1 MTRIVILLGL
11 ALLILT
17 LATAGWAV
25 DVLRACGRLT
35 LRNAAR

>member
-17 LATAGWAV
+17 LAAAGWAV
-25 DVLRACGRLT
+25 NLLRACRRMP
-35 LRNAAR
+35 LRERR